1 MSRKE
6 KTKRSTVTVRLMKS
20 VRLLGGKERRCTL
33 IEVGIM
39 ETKKISGGS
48 IRGLS
53 TSRLKRGVTYIS
65 M

>member
-6 KTKRSTVTVRLMKS
+6 KTKRSTATVRLMKG

-39 ETKKISGGS
+39 ETKKTSGGS
-48 IRGLS
+48 IRGLVN
-53 TSRLKRGVTYIS
+53 SRLKRGVTYIS